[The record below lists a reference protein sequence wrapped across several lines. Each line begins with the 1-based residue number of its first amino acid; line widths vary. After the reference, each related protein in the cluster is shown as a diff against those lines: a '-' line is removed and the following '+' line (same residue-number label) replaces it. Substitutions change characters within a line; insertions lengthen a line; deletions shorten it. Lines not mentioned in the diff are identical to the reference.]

1 MTPMPRFHDAARTTD
16 PTGGRLPGAAR
27 PRGHINSVLRPW
39 GSTIWDVSTLPPEGQ
54 TRLVGRV
61 AEVAE
66 VRRLLG
72 PGRVLTLTGI
82 GGAGKTRI
90 ARRVIADSTVDY
102 PSGVWVIELV
112 DFVEP
117 ELLGECVAGA
127 LDLQVPP
134 GAWDNAVLAGFFATR
149 PGLLVL
155 DNCEHLIDAVAE
167 LVSALLAQCPELTVL
182 ATSRMPLAIARETVL
197 QIPPLSA
204 PELDTPINLD
214 DAPDYDSIV
223 LYVDR
228 ARQAKASFQL
238 TEENVAAVGTLV
250 AQLDGIPLAIEL
262 AAARVRVLSPD
273 SLLDRIYDRFEML
286 ESDVRDVPARQRSL
300 AGSVAWTY
308 DLCTE
313 DERELWC
320 RLSVFVGGF
329 ELDTVEEV
337 CAGSGITTAEVLGL
351 LSTLVDLS
359 VVGRV
364 GETGSRFRMP
374 ETIRQYGV
382 ERLAESGATTFW
394 RDRHLRWYSD
404 LASRLERGWLGPDQ
418 LRWMDTLRAEHA
430 NIRAALEHGLS
441 TPEMTVLVLR
451 MCLSLEPLWIC
462 GGFMSEGRRWI
473 DRAVEA
479 TDGAEAEKVA
489 ALHLCAWFA
498 ALQLDLDYAQER
510 VDRAGKLAP
519 DGDALSQ
526 GHYLYAAGVVASWK
540 EDYAGAIELLTRS
553 RDAYTEAGHQL
564 GVLEAELSTGMAQVF
579 SGDFEGAGSTCR
591 GLLEVTDPL
600 GETDIGAYARW
611 VLGLGA
617 LMSGDLGRATTL
629 EQDALARCA
638 SLGDKVAIAM
648 SLEALAWICAVQQDY
663 DRAVPLLGGADQ
675 LWQMVSMQG
684 SLTPGIRD
692 LRALGESQL
701 RAATGDAAFE
711 AAFARGLAMAPHEVV
726 EFALAIDGPTAVA
739 EPATA
744 GPLSRRE
751 SEVAALIA
759 DGLSNRDIAE
769 RLFLSERTAQGHVQ
783 SILRK
788 LGFNSR
794 SQVAVWFIKQERST
808 TAGAETTRRP

>member
-1 MTPMPRFHDAARTTD
+1 MTRPER
-16 PTGGRLPGAAR
+16 PTEEGLA
-27 PRGHINSVLRPW
+27 VE
-39 GSTIWDVSTLPPEGQ
+39 GSTIWGVNALLPDGQ
-54 TRLVGRV
+54 SRLVGRV

-102 PSGVWVIELV
+102 PAGVWVIELV
-112 DFVEP
+112 DFIESA
-117 ELLGECVAGA
+117 LLGECVAGA

-134 GAWDNAVLAGFFATR
+134 GVWDNAMLAAFFARR

-155 DNCEHLIDAVAE
+155 DNCEHLVDAVAD
-167 LVSALLAQCPELTVL
+167 LVSALLTQCPGLTVL
-182 ATSRMPLAIARETVL
+182 ATSRMPLSIARETVL
-197 QIPPLSA
+197 QIPPLSV
-204 PELDTPINLD
+204 PDLDTLIDLG
-214 DAPDYDSIV
+214 DAPAYDSIA
-223 LYVDR
+223 LYVQR
-228 ARQAKASFQL
+228 ASEAKASFQL

-262 AAARVRVLSPD
+262 AAARIRVLSPD
-273 SLLDRIYDRFEML
+273 SLLDRIYDRFDVL

-313 DERELWC
+313 GERELWC

-337 CAGSGITTAEVLGL
+337 CASNGIATAEVLGL

-374 ETIRQYGV
+374 ETIRQYGY
-382 ERLAESGATTFW
+382 ERLAESGMTTFW
-394 RDRHLRWYSD
+394 RDRHLRWYAD
-404 LASRLERGWLGPDQ
+404 LADRLERAWLGPEQ
-418 LRWMDTLRAEHA
+418 LSWMDTLRAEHA

-441 TPEMTVLVLR
+441 IPATTVMVLR
-451 MCLSLEPLWIC
+451 MCLCLEPLWIC

-498 ALQLDLDYAQER
+498 ALQLDLDYAQDR
-510 VDRAGKLAP
+510 VVRAGELAAEDDP
-519 DGDALSQ
+519 LAQ
-526 GHYLYAAGVVASWK
+526 GHYLYAAGVVATWK

-553 RDAYTEAGHQL
+553 RDAYIEAGHQL

-579 SGDFEGAGSTCR
+579 SGDFEAAGSTCR

-629 EQDALARCA
+629 EQDALARSS

-648 SLEALAWICAVQQDY
+648 SLEVLAWLSAVQKDY
-663 DRAVPLLGGADQ
+663 DRAVPLLGGAEQ
-675 LWQMVSMQG
+675 VWQMVSMQG

-692 LRALGESQL
+692 LRAVGESQL
-701 RAATGDAAFE
+701 RSATGDAAFD
-711 AAFARGLAMAPHEVV
+711 AAFAKGLAMAPHEVV
-726 EFALAIDGPTAVA
+726 EFALAIEGPLAVT
-739 EPATA
+739 EPPKA

-794 SQVAVWFIKQERST
+794 SQVAVWFIKQQRST
-808 TAGAETTRRP
+808 TAG